1 MLNLLELLNAYIYFL
16 NKLLKIYILILNFK
30 NMEKYKNMDKS
41 YESLLYLDM
50 TTVNMLVIILSDTS
64 LYVYTSTYLYI
75 SP

>member
-1 MLNLLELLNAYIYFL
+1 
-16 NKLLKIYILILNFK
+16 
-30 NMEKYKNMDKS
+30 MEKYKNMDKS